1 MKFCNNCDNMYY
13 IQIRSDESDEL
24 MYYCRKCGDTTEM
37 SVEETLAI
45 TSSDL
50 NKDKTDFDDIIN
62 KYTKFDPTLPKVN
75 YIKCPNNECSSYNKE
90 FQGKN
95 DILYIRYD
103 ENKMKY
109 IYLCTTCDMAWR
121 SDISS

>member
-13 IQIRSDESDEL
+13 IQIRSEDSDEL
-24 MYYCRKCGDTTEM
+24 MYYCRKCGNTSEM

-75 YIKCPNNECSSYNKE
+75 YIKCPNTECPSYKSDNEE
-90 FQGKN
+90 KN

-109 IYLCTTCDMAWR
+109 IYLCTGCDMAWK